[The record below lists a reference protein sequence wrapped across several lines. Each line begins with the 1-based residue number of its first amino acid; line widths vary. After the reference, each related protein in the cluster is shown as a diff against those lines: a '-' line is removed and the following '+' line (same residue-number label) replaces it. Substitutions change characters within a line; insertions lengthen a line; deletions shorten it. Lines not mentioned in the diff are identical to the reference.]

1 MKPLNL
7 LRQDIDQIDEQ
18 ILKLFI
24 ERMDIA
30 GQVAQYKIE
39 NDMPVFNNKRE
50 QEILC
55 YAEQNG
61 GKYAKSA
68 RFIFQMLMDVSR
80 AHQYTLMD
88 SSKDLRRLIENCSD
102 EDISNY
108 SGTVTCQGVAG
119 AYSEIAA
126 RQLFSKSDIHF
137 VEKFEDV
144 FLSVSNGET
153 DFGVVPV
160 ENSLAGSVYEI
171 YDLLTKYNLYITAEQ
186 IIGINHCL
194 AAPDGA
200 NISNIKK
207 VYSHPQALNQ
217 CSNFINKNG
226 YDSISCLNTADAAK
240 NIAKN
245 GDCTCAAICSQ
256 EAAENY
262 GLKVLVSGIQNLT
275 ANQTRF
281 IVISKRL
288 IINSSANK
296 ISLSFS
302 LPHHAGSLV
311 AALSRFTVHGLNLTK
326 IESRPMRSG
335 QFEYLFYVDF
345 TGNVFENDI
354 ISLLCSINEDYP
366 QFSFLGNFKG
376 SAFN

>member
-7 LRQDIDQIDEQ
+7 LRQDIDRIDEQ
-18 ILKLFI
+18 LLKLFI

-39 NDMPVFNNKRE
+39 NDLPVFNGKRE
-50 QEILC
+50 QEILQ

-61 GKYAKSA
+61 DKYGKSA

-80 AHQYTLMD
+80 SHQYTLMD
-88 SSKDLRRLIENCSD
+88 SGKELRRLIENCSD
-102 EDISNY
+102 EDISSY
-108 SGTVTCQGVAG
+108 SGVVACQGVAG

-126 RQLFSKSDIHF
+126 RQLFNKGDIHF
-137 VEKFEDV
+137 VERFEDV

-171 YDLLTKYNLYITAEQ
+171 YDLLTKYNLYIAAEQ
-186 IIGINHCL
+186 TIAVRHCL
-194 AAPDGA
+194 AAPVGA
-200 NISNIKK
+200 SIGSIAK

-217 CSNFINKNG
+217 CSNFINEHG

-245 GDCTCAAICSQ
+245 GDCSCAAICSQ

-262 GLKVLVSGIQNLT
+262 GLNVLVSGIQNST

-288 IINSSANK
+288 IIDPSANK

-302 LPHHAGSLV
+302 LPHQSGSLV
-311 AALSRFTVHGLNLTK
+311 AALSRFSVRGLDLTK

-354 ISLLCSINEDYP
+354 LSLLCSICEDYP

-376 SAFN
+376 SC

>member
-7 LRQDIDQIDEQ
+7 LRQDIDKIDEQ
-18 ILKLFI
+18 LLKLFI

-39 NDMPVFNNKRE
+39 NDLPVFNGKRE
-50 QEILC
+50 QEILQ

-61 GKYAKSA
+61 DKYGKSA

-80 AHQYTLMD
+80 SHQYTLMD
-88 SSKDLRRLIENCSD
+88 SGKELRRLIENCSD
-102 EDISNY
+102 EDISSY
-108 SGTVTCQGVAG
+108 SGVVTCQGVAG

-126 RQLFSKSDIHF
+126 RQLFNKGDIRF

-171 YDLLTKYNLYITAEQ
+171 YDLLTKYNLYIAAEQ
-186 IIGINHCL
+186 TIAVKHCL
-194 AAPDGA
+194 AAPVGA
-200 NISNIKK
+200 SINSIAK

-217 CSNFINKNG
+217 CSNFINEHG

-245 GDCTCAAICSQ
+245 GDCACAAICSQ

-262 GLKVLVSGIQNLT
+262 GLDVLVSGIQNST

-288 IINSSANK
+288 IIDPSANK

-302 LPHHAGSLV
+302 LPHQSGSLV
-311 AALSRFTVHGLNLTK
+311 AALSRFSVRGLDLTK

-354 ISLLCSINEDYP
+354 ISLLCSICEDYP
-366 QFSFLGNFKG
+366 QFNFLGNFKG
-376 SAFN
+376 SC